1 MILMTLHFL
10 LIFRN
15 WVLIEQQL
23 NLILL
28 TVRSVSFLIY
38 ITGYLTG
45 SNFNIVLDSV
55 IISLRFIQQFY
66 HKIKV
71 QFLPP
76 AGWQQPSHIIK
87 LCNKFESLFSD
98 LQHSNSRWGWS
109 TAANSRPS
117 SLALSLWWSKW
128 GWRRNGL
135 LLRLPAARLR
145 PQQLAPPTEAGLQ
158 SR

>member
-66 HKIKV
+66 QKIKV

-76 AGWQQPSHIIK
+76 AG
-87 LCNKFESLFSD
+87 
-98 LQHSNSRWGWS
+98 
-109 TAANSRPS
+109 
-117 SLALSLWWSKW
+117 
-128 GWRRNGL
+128 
-135 LLRLPAARLR
+135 
-145 PQQLAPPTEAGLQ
+145 
-158 SR
+158 